1 MTDQEGRTVASPDA
15 TLLRSLDQVGQR
27 RRDGLRVVGNK
38 ALVLAKLARQG
49 LSVPP
54 AWVLDAR
61 HFDAFAERCLP
72 SKHDLRSLIKLSG
85 TKAGDERC
93 ARAHEQLLSVPLD
106 EGLVAGIE
114 QLWEQELAQ
123 LPQGV
128 AVRPSLAATGA
139 NAWAGVRHLHSRV
152 ALVSVD
158 EIVAAIREVWA
169 SAVLAGAVA
178 DYVQA
183 QVKDVSVA
191 LLIQA
196 VFDTATEAVLTRTT
210 GTGEPL
216 ATADWHLGVVT
227 HGARAE
233 PWRRRAQLLVPLSLG
248 EGAGELPTPL
258 ASLRSQLGSA
268 GFEQVIDLGEA
279 AERELGRSAVVRFAV
294 EPAGAAP
301 PRVHLLSVEES
312 ARWLP
317 LSGGS
322 ESTMWVEISL
332 TGRGHVPPT
341 RVTQSIVDPVIKRAV
356 ESILASARCKV
367 AGDAQ
372 LVSHWNTRSY
382 LNLSALGE
390 AVADLPLVTPEDVI
404 GAVGGL
410 SPEHMNRL
418 AGRLAA
424 KGRSRWRS
432 PLVAWAAL
440 REQLRLDRSVAAI
453 QRGIERDAR
462 GLGDMDLTLL
472 PNDAMATTLTR
483 AQTLL
488 ERAVDLWMQC
498 TMAQLAHQVGLRA
511 IVRRKVPDVDPQL
524 GQGLTTGV
532 GGHRSTGLAIAVGR
546 VVDTL
551 RADGPALAQIRAG
564 EVSSL
569 DDLPDGRAR
578 GAIGHLLSSW
588 GDMSLDA
595 FELSAPRW
603 REDPA
608 DVMRMLALLV
618 RAPADLPTAQSR
630 QQQARAVAEALLARY
645 EPELSVIER
654 RLLRS
659 LLDRS
664 RKVIRTRISVD
675 RLLLRALGALRRVVL
690 DIDRRLQ
697 RLDPSVPP
705 GGAFACSAA
714 RLSQA
719 LRSGRPE
726 LARVIAMRT
735 AERHHQ
741 SREPRPPPGFVGAP
755 PRGGIPIMP
764 RATLVGVGGS
774 PGVVEGR
781 ARVVR
786 GALPTELEPGEVLVT
801 QYFDP
806 SLAPLCTIAGA
817 VVAEVGGALSQGA
830 EAARELSTPAVV
842 SVQDAG
848 LHIQDGERLRVD
860 GDAGIVQRL
869 DAPTAARGR
878 PGGGAPPSPAVSSPA
893 LEAGEP

>member
-1 MTDQEGRTVASPDA
+1 MVSSPDA
-15 TLLRSLDQVGQR
+15 ALLRGLDQVGQR
-27 RRDGLRVVGNK
+27 RRDGVRVVGNK
-38 ALVLAKLARQG
+38 ALVLARLARQG

-72 SKHDLRSLIKLSG
+72 HKHDLKSLIKLSG

-93 ARAHEQLLSVPLD
+93 ARAHEQLLAVPLD
-106 EGLVAGIE
+106 EGLVTAID
-114 QLWEQELAQ
+114 QLWARELAQ
-123 LPQGV
+123 LPRGV
-128 AVRPSLAATGA
+128 AVRPSLAATGTH
-139 NAWAGVRHLHSRV
+139 AWAGVRHLHSRV
-152 ALVSVD
+152 GLTSVAA
-158 EIVAAIREVWA
+158 IVAAIREVWA
-169 SAVLAGAVA
+169 SAVLAGTVA

-196 VFDTATEAVLTRTT
+196 VFDTATEGVLTRTT
-210 GTGEPL
+210 GSGEPI
-216 ATADWHLGVVT
+216 AGADWHLGAVL
-227 HGARAE
+227 GPRRDE

-258 ASLRSQLGSA
+258 ARLRAQLGPA

-279 AERELGRSAVVRFAV
+279 AEQELGRGAVLRFAV
-294 EPAGAAP
+294 EHAGSSSA
-301 PRVHLLSVEES
+301 RVHLLSAEES
-312 ARWLP
+312 SRWLP
-317 LSGGS
+317 LSGGA
-322 ESTMWVEISL
+322 EDTIWVEISL

-341 RVTQSIVDPVIKRAV
+341 RVTQSIVDPVVKGAV
-356 ESILASARCKV
+356 EASLAAVRCKV
-367 AGDAQ
+367 AGDAR
-372 LVSHWNTRSY
+372 LVSNWNTRSY

-390 AVADLPLVTPEDVI
+390 AVASLPLVKPEDVI

-410 SPEHMNRL
+410 SPEHMDRL

-432 PLVAWAAL
+432 PWVGWSAL
-440 REQLRLDRSVAAI
+440 KEQLRLDRSVADL
-453 QRGIERDAR
+453 QRGIERDTR
-462 GLGDMDLTLL
+462 GLGDLDLTIV
-472 PNDAMATTLTR
+472 PNDGMATTLSR

-488 ERAVDLWMQC
+488 ERTVDLWMQC
-498 TMAQLAHQVGLRA
+498 TLAQLGHQLGLRE
-511 IVRRKVPDVDPQL
+511 IVRRKVPDVDRQF

-532 GGHRSTGLAIAVGR
+532 GGHRSTGLAMAVGR

-551 RADGPALAQIRAG
+551 RADRPALDRIRAG
-564 EVSSL
+564 EVASL

-588 GDMSLDA
+588 GETSLDA

-603 REDPA
+603 REDPR

-618 RAPADLPTAQSR
+618 RAPADLPTAQAR
-630 QQQARAVAEALLARY
+630 QQQARAVADALLAQY

-654 RLLRS
+654 RLLRG

-664 RKVIRTRISVD
+664 RKVIRTRIAVD
-675 RLLLRALGALRRVVL
+675 RLLLRALGVLRRVVL

-697 RLDPSVPP
+697 RLDPSMPP
-705 GGAFACSAA
+705 GGAFACSAG

-726 LARVIAMRT
+726 LARIVAMRA
-735 AERHHQ
+735 AEREHQ

-755 PRGGIPIMP
+755 PRGGIPVMP
-764 RATLVGVGGS
+764 RATLIGVGGS

-786 GALPTELEPGEVLVT
+786 GALPTELEPGEILVT

-806 SLAPLCTIAGA
+806 SLAPLCTLVGA
-817 VVAEVGGALSQGA
+817 VVAEVGGVLSQGA
-830 EAARELSTPAVV
+830 EAARELATPAVV

-860 GDAGIVQRL
+860 GDAGIVHRL
-869 DAPTAARGR
+869 DAPAAA
-878 PGGGAPPSPAVSSPA
+878 PGVVGSGSIPAPAVSSPA
-893 LEAGEP
+893 LDPGGP